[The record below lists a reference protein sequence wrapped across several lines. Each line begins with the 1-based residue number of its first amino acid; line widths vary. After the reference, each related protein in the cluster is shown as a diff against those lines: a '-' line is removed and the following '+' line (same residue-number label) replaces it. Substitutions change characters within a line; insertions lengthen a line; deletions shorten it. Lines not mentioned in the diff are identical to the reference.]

1 MGGMRDLTGKRAL
14 VTGGSS
20 GIGLATAKELKR
32 EGARVI
38 LVSRR
43 MSRLKRAKRKVGP
56 GTVILE
62 CDVADPDSIK
72 GLERALTK
80 KSLGLDVLINCA
92 GMVEPFPLG
101 ELTDE
106 QIRGTIETDLIGAV
120 NVTRGL
126 LPLMNRPGYIVNVS
140 SMAGLMG
147 IYGYTA
153 YSAAKFGLIG
163 FSEALRMEM
172 EPEGIGVSVVVP
184 QDVNT
189 PQLEYE
195 KVRRPRELDAVAG
208 GVSSVSP
215 ERVARAIV
223 KGLKRGTFMIY
234 PTASARYLHLAYR
247 LFPALVRSRMDR
259 RVRRSRKDTRVK
271 GEHV

>member
-1 MGGMRDLTGKRAL
+1 MGGMRDLTGKRVL

-32 EGARVI
+32 EGARII

-43 MSRLKRAKRKVGP
+43 ASRLKRAKSKVGP

-72 GLERALTK
+72 GLETALRK
-80 KSLGLDVLINCA
+80 KRLELDVLINCA
-92 GMVEPFPLG
+92 GIVEPFPIK

-106 QIRGTIETDLIGAV
+106 QIRGTIETDLIGGV
-120 NVTRGL
+120 NMTKGL
-126 LPLMNRPGYIVNVS
+126 LPLMGRPGYIVNVS

-184 QDVNT
+184 QDVDT
-189 PQLEYE
+189 PQLDHE
-195 KVRRPRELDAVAG
+195 KRNRPGELEAVAG
-208 GVSSVSP
+208 ELTPLSP
-215 ERVARAIV
+215 DRVARAIV
-223 KGLKRGTFMIY
+223 RGIKRGTFMIY
-234 PTASARYLHLAYR
+234 PTASARYVHLAYR
-247 LFPALVRSRMDR
+247 LFPALVRSRMDS

-271 GEHV
+271 GENA